1 MYNIE
6 DNSVIS
12 GVIPGYSKDELV
24 TYGAYVRL
32 VFLLD
37 HRLQGAL
44 ILEELSMQSTSQSTV
59 TPFLRRPS
67 EPLCR
72 NTPLRRKS
80 VPYSIFRSAVRRSLT
95 RDGNKLYASM
105 SRSHYLFCMACTRY
119 VSLSAALPCVDPHPP
134 RHGGQRE
141 RPLLA
146 GLPRGPRHQR
156 AGDERGVPK
165 LGHAGHSR
173 ESDGDRFPDLRVRL

>member
-1 MYNIE
+1 MYFDLSSEVNLNLTYYIIAASNDYPMYNIE

-59 TPFLRRPS
+59 TPF
-67 EPLCR
+67 
-72 NTPLRRKS
+72 
-80 VPYSIFRSAVRRSLT
+80 
-95 RDGNKLYASM
+95 
-105 SRSHYLFCMACTRY
+105 
-119 VSLSAALPCVDPHPP
+119 CVDHPSLCVAI
-134 RHGGQRE
+134 R
-141 RPLLA
+141 LCA
-146 GLPRGPRHQR
+146 GSPSLIVSF
-156 AGDERGVPK
+156 EV
-165 LGHAGHSR
+165 
-173 ESDGDRFPDLRVRL
+173 RFDVV

>member
-1 MYNIE
+1 MYFDLSSEVNLNLTYYIIAASNDYPMYNIE

-44 ILEELSMQSTSQSTV
+44 ILEELSMQSTSRSTV

-119 VSLSAALPCVDPHPP
+119 VISLCSFAMCRSTSAPTLWAT
-134 RHGGQRE
+134 RTST
-141 RPLLA
+141 
-146 GLPRGPRHQR
+146 
-156 AGDERGVPK
+156 
-165 LGHAGHSR
+165 SR
-173 ESDGDRFPDLRVRL
+173 WTSTWTEASKSWR